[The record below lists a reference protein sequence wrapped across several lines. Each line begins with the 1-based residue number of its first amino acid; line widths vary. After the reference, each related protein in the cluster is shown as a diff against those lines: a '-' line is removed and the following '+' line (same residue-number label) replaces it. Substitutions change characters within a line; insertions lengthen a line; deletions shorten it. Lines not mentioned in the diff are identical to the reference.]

1 MLCHT
6 PDSKTAL
13 PRFRMGSLARPC
25 ARRDAILLCIPQG
38 SYRGVDLLVSESH
51 SRKCLI
57 PALLLISVGIGWLLT
72 TSGVIPGVNWVWV
85 LGLAVVGFLVLFIG
99 GIDKVTAIVG
109 PFLMISTI
117 FSLLRQSGHLSADT
131 EVPCLLI
138 VAGTLALIVYF
149 LPLSAPDWLENPQ
162 PPGKSS
168 SPGQAQTAMVGRT
181 GVVTTPLNPP
191 GTVSVDGAVYAAM
204 TRSPPVSEGTKV
216 RVDGYDRSFL
226 VVEEI
231 EVTAPGP
238 S

>member
-1 MLCHT
+1 M
-6 PDSKTAL
+6 
-13 PRFRMGSLARPC
+13 
-25 ARRDAILLCIPQG
+25 
-38 SYRGVDLLVSESH
+38 SEAH

-57 PALLLISVGIGWLLT
+57 PALLLITVGFGWLLT

-117 FSLLRQSGHLSADT
+117 FSLLRQTGRLSADT

-149 LPLSAPDWLENPQ
+149 LPLPAPDWLENPQ
-162 PPGKSS
+162 PADKSS
-168 SPGQAQTAMVGRT
+168 STGPAQTAIVGRV
-181 GVVTTPLNPP
+181 GVIEKSLNPQ
-191 GTVSVDGAVYAAM
+191 GTVSIDGAVYAAI
-204 TRSPPVSEGTKV
+204 TRTPPVSEGTQV
-216 RVDGYDRSFL
+216 RVDGYDRAFL